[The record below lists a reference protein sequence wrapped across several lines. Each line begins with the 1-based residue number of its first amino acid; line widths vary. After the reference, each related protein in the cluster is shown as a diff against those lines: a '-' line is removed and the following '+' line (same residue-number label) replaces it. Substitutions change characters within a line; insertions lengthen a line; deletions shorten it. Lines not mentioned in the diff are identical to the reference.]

1 MKEFN
6 LDEYLKNPSQKV
18 VTRDGREVRIICT
31 DFLSEMNKPIIALIK
46 EDENKENAWNF
57 TQNGKYH
64 LSENK
69 ESSKDLFFAPI
80 KREGWI
86 NIYKD
91 NITTFTSSK
100 IHQTEKQAKEEVS
113 EVLRE
118 YGIPIASVK
127 IEWEE

>member
-6 LDEYLKNPSQKV
+6 LTEYLKNPSLKV
-18 VTRDGREVRIICT
+18 VTRDGREVRIVCT
-31 DFLSEMNKPIIALIK
+31 DMKSEYPLIALVTDK
-46 EDENKENAWNF
+46 KDNTESPFVYTKNGRYFFEDTNN
-57 TQNGKYH
+57 
-64 LSENK
+64 
-69 ESSKDLFFAPI
+69 DLFFAPI

-100 IHQTEKQAKEEVS
+100 IHATEKKAQEEAS
-113 EVLRE
+113 EVLKE
-118 YGIPIASVK
+118 YGKFIATIK

>member
-6 LDEYLKNPSQKV
+6 LEEYLKKPSQKV

-31 DFLSEMNKPIIALIK
+31 DAKGDEPIIALVYNNIR
-46 EDENKENAWNF
+46 EEENVYTYNREGIFYKDNDSC
-57 TQNGKYH
+57 
-64 LSENK
+64 L
-69 ESSKDLFFAPI
+69 DLFFAPI
-80 KREGWI
+80 KREGWV

-118 YGIPIASVK
+118 YGIPITTIK